1 MLFLKKVGR
10 KLGAK
15 RKNRTGEEVT
25 SPPESRGEG
34 VEAAG
39 ETQGVSDVSPAP
51 RDVSR
56 PQVET
61 GVQNEG
67 ETESSEHK
75 DDHRYSEGNRISIS
89 GGTFNNAGR
98 DIISHQTHI
107 QNQYISEDSRDTKLF
122 EVLNPVPAAH
132 DCEVVSSKVSECF
145 AGTRQQLLHD
155 IETWRTTGS
164 VPIFILDGIAG
175 IGKSTIVK
183 TVSAQA
189 AAEQSLAA
197 SWFFSRDEQ
206 DRKTTRGFVR
216 TLAYQLASHHPTLR
230 ARIAEVLKA
239 QPDILQKAIRM
250 QFDALVHEPLRGVFE
265 NQSETHTISIDAID
279 ECNLTEAVELLSV
292 LLNSIPQHPGLR
304 LLVTC
309 RPERPFRL
317 LLQQYQGPRVFH
329 LHEIENS
336 VVQADIRLY
345 INHCL
350 SPAQIDKALPDL
362 LPPRWRA
369 SPDEVEALVQMAG
382 KLFIVASTAISF
394 ILDPLRLAPAKQ
406 MAQLLNAK
414 SGATLAGEPMDHLYI
429 QVLRAAVPKRV
440 GDWFEDYQAV
450 VGTIVVAADVLST
463 QSLASLLDMDPNGI
477 IGALSH
483 LHSLIAPTRDSD
495 AFHVH
500 HKSFPDFVT
509 DKSRCAID
517 SRFYIEASARHF
529 HLAQHC
535 LRIMIK
541 LLKPNI
547 CELPRSEWDV
557 ESSNLPSGTIKD
569 RIPPE
574 VAYACAYWILHM
586 QEGLPHLINHGDV
599 IDQLK
604 IFVDRHLLSWLEVL
618 AWTNRFDTAWG
629 DVSVLS
635 ESIKK
640 LFPVA
645 SAGTL
650 SNLEHVASVLR
661 DLLRFISFHP
671 EVPRRLPMHI
681 YLSALP
687 FIPSESKI
695 RHLYAKS
702 VSNTTHSIAV
712 VSGLEQHWD
721 PISVTFRERPKAM
734 DLSPCGTM
742 IATRSSR
749 VRLYNAKSGRL
760 LQSLGSE
767 MKRTEYA
774 TVAFSSDSRY
784 IASTTSYG
792 VQIWDVGSG
801 ELVGN
806 CRFPGSPLP
815 NDSGSAR
822 WLIWPGEHSVH
833 HTLKPDR
840 MHATSLIFTPDG
852 ASIAAGTADGRLL
865 IWNMVE
871 PEAVLLQTV
880 DDQSSS
886 HSCGCRPEGLDV
898 ACLAHRVEGLVALS
912 DSPILLG
919 ATQNAVIFWDRTIH
933 KCLETIPR
941 CAVEVRRR
949 PGSISPPISVSLE
962 KEMLVIDCDPF
973 IISIYS
979 VRTRHRLCSLSGHQG
994 RVTTTAFAPHNHL
1007 CSASE
1012 DMTVRLWDVTTAS
1025 QLKCIQIAYV
1035 LVHSVFS
1042 ATLGTFILSPETA
1055 SQGRMVRLVDDEC
1068 IVFGPSHFRGEVSWG
1083 PQLAVDGST
1092 IASHDG
1098 TSIMVANVL
1107 DFIEIDAHT
1116 DSPELSQP
1124 SRFGYLPSGE
1134 VVALHFVEELGSL
1147 LRTSEVTGLVNVT
1160 IRQSTLEGISHDM
1173 SRAAIIDKESDPGSL
1188 WIYDVRSGRQEFRL
1202 TLPSLDA
1209 KYEPQW
1215 DRVRFS
1221 WDSSTV
1227 YLIRTNGKFY
1237 AACLPSESAS
1247 CQDVSL
1253 SQLAFS
1259 RLEDTPTPHRECLE
1273 ATGLPRVSEF
1283 HFLAEDSAW
1292 VSNDDKTWN
1301 QIHLPSLPF
1310 KEIRKIAYSPNG
1322 ALVAIVLTP
1331 AIVAV
1336 PIEGANIQI
1345 RRLPN
1350 YDLIANLHDHRH
1362 YILDIRFLDH
1372 LPHVLVACSYIGF
1385 TCWDATTGQRIWRCF
1400 FQSASLRDL
1409 YSYNSSDFLCLLQS
1423 HSLSMLVA
1431 VQLRGSDLPERV
1443 QQLCFLPPHLSVAPK
1458 LSVNP
1463 LHPHIVA
1470 LSARSGIMQID
1481 ISNCPLP
1488 FTLY

>member
-1 MLFLKKVGR
+1 MSFLKKVGR
-10 KLGAK
+10 KLGAR
-15 RKNRTGEEVT
+15 RKIRAEAHDEAT
-25 SPPESRGEG
+25 SPPETRREEIEVQAADETRGIG
-34 VEAAG
+34 DVCPAPLDVRRPSKVEADAENQSTSQIAQRNEQRYHPAG
-39 ETQGVSDVSPAP
+39 NQF
-51 RDVSR
+51 
-56 PQVET
+56 
-61 GVQNEG
+61 
-67 ETESSEHK
+67 
-75 DDHRYSEGNRISIS
+75 SIS

-98 DIISHQTHI
+98 DVISQTYIHS
-107 QNQYISEDSRDTKLF
+107 QYINEKPRDSRLF
-122 EVLNPVPAAH
+122 EVLSPVPAAH

-155 IETWRTTGS
+155 IEVWRTAGS

-183 TVSAQA
+183 SVCAQA
-189 AAEQSLAA
+189 AAERSLAA

-230 ARIAEVLKA
+230 NRISEVLQA

-279 ECNLTEAVELLSV
+279 ECNLTEAVELLSI
-292 LLNSIPQHPGLR
+292 LLNSIPQHPALR

-317 LLQQYQGPRVFH
+317 LLQQYHGPRVFH

-369 SPDEVEALVQMAG
+369 SPDEIAALVQMAG

-406 MAQLLNAK
+406 MAQLLDAK

-450 VGTIVVAADVLST
+450 VGSIVVAADVLST

-477 IGALSH
+477 VGALSH

-586 QEGLPHLINHGDV
+586 QEGLPHLINRGDV

-604 IFVDRHLLSWLEVL
+604 IFIDRHLLSWLEVL
-618 AWTNRFDTAWG
+618 ALTNRFDTAWG

-635 ESIKK
+635 ESIDLTLELYQKK

-671 EVPRRLPMHI
+671 ELPRRLPMHV

-695 RHLYAKS
+695 RHLYANS
-702 VSNTTHSIAV
+702 ASNTTHSIAV
-712 VSGLEQHWD
+712 VSGLEQNWD

-749 VRLYNAKSGRL
+749 VRLYNAKSGQL

-767 MKRTEYA
+767 VSVDNTEYA
-774 TVAFSSDSRY
+774 SVAFSSDSRC
-784 IASTTSYG
+784 IASTTSFG
-792 VQIWDVGSG
+792 VQIWDVISG

-806 CRFPGSPLP
+806 CCFPGSPLP
-815 NDSGSAR
+815 DDSESKHVIEWEWEPYLA
-822 WLIWPGEHSVH
+822 
-833 HTLKPDR
+833 LKPDR
-840 MHATSLIFTPDG
+840 MHATSLIFTLDG
-852 ASIAAGTADGRLL
+852 TSIAAGTADGRLL

-871 PEAVLLQTV
+871 PEAVLLQVV
-880 DDQSSS
+880 DDPSSS
-886 HSCGCRPEGLDV
+886 DPCQCKPEGIDV
-898 ACLAHRVEGLVALS
+898 ECPAHGIEGLVALP

-919 ATQNAVIFWDRTIH
+919 VTQSAVIFWDRITH

-941 CAVEVRRR
+941 CAVGVRDQRR
-949 PGSISPPISVSLE
+949 LISPPISVSLN
-962 KEMLVIDCDPF
+962 KEMVVIDCDPF
-973 IISIYS
+973 LISIYS
-979 VRTRHRLCSLSGHQG
+979 VRTQHRLCNLSGHQG
-994 RVTTTAFAPHNHL
+994 IVTTTAFAPHNHL

-1012 DMTVRLWDVTTAS
+1012 DRTVRLWDVTTAS
-1025 QLKCIQIAYV
+1025 QLKCIQIADV
-1035 LVHSVFS
+1035 LRHSVFS
-1042 ATLGTFILSPETA
+1042 VTLGTFILSPESA
-1055 SQGRMVRLVDDEC
+1055 QQGRMVRLVRDEC
-1068 IVFGPSHFRGEVSWG
+1068 IVFGPSHFRGWVSWG
-1083 PQLAVDGST
+1083 PQPAADGSM
-1092 IASHDG
+1092 IASYNG
-1098 TSIMVANVL
+1098 NSVMVANVL
-1107 DFIEIDAHT
+1107 DFIELPAHT
-1116 DSPELSQP
+1116 NNLELSQP
-1124 SRFGYLPSGE
+1124 QRFGYLPSGQ
-1134 VVALHFVEELGSL
+1134 VVALRFVEKLGNPWQTL
-1147 LRTSEVTGLVNVT
+1147 EVTGVVNIT
-1160 IRQSTLEGISHDM
+1160 IRESALKRISHDM
-1173 SRAAIIDKESDPGSL
+1173 SRAAIIDKELDPGTL

-1202 TLPSLDA
+1202 SFPPLAQDESPRC
-1209 KYEPQW
+1209 
-1215 DRVRFS
+1215 RVRFS
-1221 WDSSTV
+1221 SDSSTV
-1227 YLIRTNGKFY
+1227 YLEWADHKFY

-1247 CQDVSL
+1247 RQDVSFTPG
-1253 SQLAFS
+1253 AFL
-1259 RLEDTPTPHRECLE
+1259 RLEDTPTPHWVCLQ
-1273 ATGLPRVSEF
+1273 AIGLPRVSEL
-1283 HFLAEDSAW
+1283 HFLAQDSAW
-1292 VSNDDKTWN
+1292 VLNDDKTWN

-1310 KEIRKIAYSPNG
+1310 KEIQAIAYSRNG
-1322 ALVAIVLTP
+1322 ALVAIVLAP
-1331 AIVAV
+1331 AG
-1336 PIEGANIQI
+1336 PIEGMNIQI
-1345 RRLPN
+1345 RSLPN
-1350 YDLIANLHDHRH
+1350 YNLTATLRDHRH
-1362 YILDIRFLDH
+1362 DIWVIRFLDH
-1372 LPHVLVACSYIGF
+1372 HVLIACSRLGF
-1385 TCWDATTGQRIWRCF
+1385 TCWDAMTGQRVGQCF
-1400 FQSASLRDL
+1400 SQLGSLF
-1409 YSYNSSDFLCLLQS
+1409 SF
-1423 HSLSMLVA
+1423 A
-1431 VQLRGSDLPERV
+1431 VDVGS
-1443 QQLCFLPPHLSVAPK
+1443 
-1458 LSVNP
+1458 
-1463 LHPHIVA
+1463 
-1470 LSARSGIMQID
+1470 RSTPGI
-1481 ISNCPLP
+1481 
-1488 FTLY
+1488 